1 MASGYKF
8 SLQKLLEMREDKEEE
23 SKRKF
28 SESKKEKIKT
38 ENELKSMQDDFD
50 RYKGIK
56 PGEDVVYQ
64 KIKRR
69 YLVALEV
76 GIKNKEKELIAKER
90 DLELRRLDLKEK
102 QVERKTVAKLKEKD
116 YAKFI
121 KEQNRIEQINNDE
134 FALYGYMRNL
144 EGR

>member
-1 MASGYKF
+1 MANGYKF
-8 SLQKLLEMREDKEEE
+8 SLQKLLEMREEKEEE

-28 SESKKEKIKT
+28 SESKKAKIQT
-38 ENELKSMQDDFD
+38 ENELNSMREDFD
-50 RYKGIK
+50 KYKGIK

-76 GIKNKEKELIAKER
+76 GIKNKEKELVAKER
-90 DLELRRLDLKEK
+90 DLEVRRLDLKEK
-102 QVERKTVAKLKEKD
+102 QVDRKTVAKLKEKD

-121 KEQNRIEQINNDE
+121 KEQNRIEQISNDE
-134 FALYGYMRNL
+134 FALYGYMRKI
-144 EGR
+144 ERG